1 MTILRTMMMAK
12 AVASPPSPVSI
23 KIKPRISSEH
33 KKNICLS
40 ENNVMLL
47 LMWPGGHQLNIGL
60 S

>member
-1 MTILRTMMMAK
+1 MMAK